1 MFKKHSSHL
10 SALFNG
16 GKYKRIGTKN
26 SLKLASLLS
35 IITFLLGITFFTGCA
50 QEDASGNNSDG
61 KTQPPTIEMKT
72 GPEIQSELQKIG
84 YKTATSFELSKT
96 APSYSILTTENAVVV
111 LSQDCTIEQY
121 IEKLFNGEKPSVCI
135 AWKEG
140 DTIYYFANG
149 YTDKGKKI
157 PLNADSS
164 NMFYGGYDIPM
175 AHIDLSGFD
184 TSNVTNM
191 SKMFYWLEK
200 VETLDLSGFNTAK
213 VTDMS
218 YMFNSMDIK
227 VLDLSSFNVKSLT
240 NTESMFASNTNLER
254 IYVKSGTDWN
264 VSAKVTNSSNMF
276 YYCNSLKG
284 GDNFSYNGYHDISY
298 ARIAGLN
305 GVEKGYFTD
314 AKARGILQKIE
325 LDTST
330 VKKDYFKGTTLD
342 TTGLVVTAYFKDSYG
357 TQSTTT
363 ITTGYDT
370 SYDFSSVGEQAVTVS
385 YTKDGVTKSAS
396 YTVTVMDGYKVTVKH
411 MQQNLADNN
420 YTVFEEEEFG
430 LDPNASFTP
439 TVKSYEG
446 FTKPAVS
453 ALTINEDKTI
463 ELKYS
468 RTIVTFTFAA
478 VAEDGTRLQYD
489 SSYKTNISSIDGVT
503 SVTFQSLNDS
513 NLPLLTIKAKCGTD
527 LSNLKN
533 YIKAKGY
540 KFVSIN
546 PINYTDDSN
555 LENGFY
561 KKVKENMNNVGC
573 TLTWRLP
580 VLYMCD
586 QDHGNNLSY
595 YLNDL
600 GANKSATKFIPSKTP
615 MPDGLDSSQYNEIS
629 LRNLPPDYRT
639 PTEVLAYAWVE
650 MVGSSLVIKYYA
662 EYGNASNADGYPT
675 LPYTDCRYMFTGCK
689 NLQEI
694 DLTGF
699 DLSGATNMSYVFNN
713 CTALKTIKFGK
724 INTANVTTMRELFMQ
739 CTNLISVNLPNN
751 FVRSKCTDLYC
762 MFEGCEKLTSV
773 NTTGWNT
780 SNVTD
785 MTAMFENCYNLQ
797 TFDLSMFDIT
807 KVTSVRW
814 MFLNCRSLTTIYAK
828 TGTNWGTKTWTGT
841 NADAPFS
848 GCNYLT
854 GSQGTKY
861 DNSTASSS
869 VSRAKIDEGT
879 SSPGYFTA
887 K

>member
-1 MFKKHSSHL
+1 MGHNGKK
-10 SALFNG
+10 
-16 GKYKRIGTKN
+16 
-26 SLKLASLLS
+26 SLKQASRLFAGALVCAALL
-35 IITFLLGITFFTGCA
+35 FTGCA
-50 QEDASGNNSDG
+50 QPSGGGSG
-61 KTQPPTIEMKT
+61 GGSAPAIEMKT
-72 GPEIQSELQKIG
+72 GPEIQTELQKIG
-84 YKTATSFELSKT
+84 YKTATSFEASAT
-96 APSYSILTTENAVVV
+96 GPSFSILSNPNAVVI
-111 LSQDCTIEQY
+111 LSENCTIDEY
-121 IEKLFNGEKPSVCI
+121 IDRLLNGEKPAVCI
-135 AWKEG
+135 AWKDG

-157 PLNADSS
+157 PLNPDSS
-164 NMFYGGYDIPM
+164 KMFSAGSSIPM
-175 AHIDLSGFD
+175 AHIDLGGFD

-191 SKMFYWLEK
+191 SEMFKYLQN
-200 VETLDLSGFNTAK
+200 VTTLDLSGFNTAK

-218 YMFNSMDIK
+218 NMFNSMEIK
-227 VLDLSSFNVKSLT
+227 TLDLSSFNVKSLT
-240 NTESMFASNTNLER
+240 NTKSMFASNDYLER
-254 IYVKSGTDWN
+254 IYVKAGTDWN
-264 VSAKVTNSSNMF
+264 ISANVTNSETMF
-276 YYCNSLKG
+276 YYCLSLKG
-284 GDNFSYNGYHDISY
+284 GNNFTYNGGRDIAY

-305 GVEKGYFTD
+305 GIEKGYFTD
-314 AKARGILQKIE
+314 VKTKGVLQRIE
-325 LDTST
+325 LNTT
-330 VKKDYFKGTTLD
+330 NVKKEYFKGTTLD
-342 TTGLVVTAYFKDSYG
+342 TTGLSITAYFKDSYG
-357 TQSTTT
+357 TESTTT
-363 ITTGYDT
+363 VVAGYET
-370 SYDFSSVGEQAVTVS
+370 SYDFSSTGQKEVTVS
-385 YTKDGVTKSAS
+385 YTKDGITKSAS
-396 YTVTVMDGYKVTVKH
+396 YTVTVMDGHKVTVKH

-489 SSYKTNISSIDGVT
+489 SSYKTNISSITGVT
-503 SVTFQSLNDS
+503 SVTFQTLNDS
-513 NLPLLTIKAKCGTD
+513 SLPLLTIKAKCGTD

-561 KKVKENMNNVGC
+561 KKVKENMNNIGC
-573 TLTWRLP
+573 ILNWRLP

-586 QDHGNNLSY
+586 QNHGNNLSN

-615 MPDGLDSSQYNEIS
+615 MPAGLASSQYNEIS
-629 LRNLPPDYRT
+629 LRELPPDYRT
-639 PTEVLAYAWVE
+639 HTEVLAYAWVE

-739 CTNLISVNLPNN
+739 CTNLTSVNLPNN
-751 FVRSKCTDLYC
+751 FVRSKCTDLNC

-773 NTTGWNT
+773 NTTGW
-780 SNVTD
+780 
-785 MTAMFENCYNLQ
+785 
-797 TFDLSMFDIT
+797 
-807 KVTSVRW
+807 
-814 MFLNCRSLTTIYAK
+814 
-828 TGTNWGTKTWTGT
+828 
-841 NADAPFS
+841 
-848 GCNYLT
+848 
-854 GSQGTKY
+854 
-861 DNSTASSS
+861 
-869 VSRAKIDEGT
+869 
-879 SSPGYFTA
+879 
-887 K
+887 